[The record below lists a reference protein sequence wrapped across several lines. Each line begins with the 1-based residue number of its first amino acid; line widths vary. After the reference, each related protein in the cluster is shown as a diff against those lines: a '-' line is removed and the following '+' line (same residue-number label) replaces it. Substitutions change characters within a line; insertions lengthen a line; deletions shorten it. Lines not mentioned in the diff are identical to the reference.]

1 MMMFDTMR
9 KMMLVGLGV
18 QEKAR
23 EMLDE
28 MVGKGKISREEG
40 DSMLN
45 SFMGQAESSVDTLE
59 AKFKELVNST
69 LDSMDLPTKKDMQ
82 ELRDQV
88 ALLQKTLDKIQGG
101 QG

>member
-1 MMMFDTMR
+1 MFETMR

-28 MVGKGKISREEG
+28 MVEKGTISREEG
-40 DSMLN
+40 DTMLN
-45 SFMGQAESSVDTLE
+45 KLMGQAEANVNTME
-59 AKFKELVNST
+59 EKMKEIVASILST
-69 LDSMDLPTKKDMQ
+69 MDLPTKGDVE

-88 ALLQKTLDKIQGG
+88 ALLQKSIDKLQGG
-101 QG
+101 GS